1 MKSTA
6 AVAGG
11 GAGAAAGRLP
21 FPFPFKRV
29 TQWLLV
35 ARMRLYY
42 GAAAPAAPREAQ
54 IPVPL
59 EKVQAMTN
67 DPPETATARFSP
79 WRLLPLAV
87 IAVGL
92 VAFFAFGMDAYM
104 SFEALRDRR
113 EVLLEWK
120 TEHHGLAVFYFIG
133 IYVLITAISVPGAVW
148 LTIAG
153 GFLFGVVE
161 CTTLVVIGAT
171 LGALAVFLAARYAIG
186 DYLHAKAGPAMR
198 RMEEGFQENALSY
211 LLVLRL
217 VPLFPFWLVNL
228 VPAFLGVPIRTFA
241 IGTFFGIIP
250 GSFVFAGVGN
260 GLGAVIDGGGMPDL
274 SIIFEPEILFPI
286 IGLAVL
292 ALVPVAYKKLKAQ
305 KA

>member
-1 MKSTA
+1 
-6 AVAGG
+6 
-11 GAGAAAGRLP
+11 
-21 FPFPFKRV
+21 
-29 TQWLLV
+29 
-35 ARMRLYY
+35 
-42 GAAAPAAPREAQ
+42 
-54 IPVPL
+54 
-59 EKVQAMTN
+59 MTN
-67 DPPETATARFSP
+67 DLPETAATRFSP

-87 IAVGL
+87 IAAGL

-113 EVLLEWK
+113 EGLLEWK
-120 TEHHGLAVFYFIG
+120 AGHHGLAVFYFVG
-133 IYVLITAISVPGAVW
+133 VYVLATAISVPGAVW

-153 GFLFGVVE
+153 GFLFGAVE
-161 CTTLVVIGAT
+161 CTILVVIGAT
-171 LGALAVFLAARYAIG
+171 LGALAVFLAARYAVG

-198 RMEEGFQENALSY
+198 RMEAGFRENAMSY

-228 VPAFLGVPIRTFA
+228 VPAFLGVPIRTFV

-260 GLGAVIDGGGMPDL
+260 GLGTVIDGGGMPDL

-292 ALVPVAYKKLKAQ
+292 ALVPVAYKKLKAR